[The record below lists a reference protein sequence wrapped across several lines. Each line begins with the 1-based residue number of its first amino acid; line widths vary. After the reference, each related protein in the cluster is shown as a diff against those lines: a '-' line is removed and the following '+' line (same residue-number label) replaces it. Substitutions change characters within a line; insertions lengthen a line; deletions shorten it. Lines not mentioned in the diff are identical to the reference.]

1 MSGLGPGQTLLDMVT
16 TCYTWIGA
24 NCSLT
29 YTDSD
34 KTKPNTHKQHEK
46 LSKLKTQTMVMLL
59 IHVS

>member
-34 KTKPNTHKQHEK
+34 KPNTHKQHEK